1 MLERMRKL
9 VLSTSLAVMLA
20 SVGCSGGDLNVTL
33 PITGPSLS
41 PLPPVDISE
50 EPVVQVV
57 ERVQPAVVNVT
68 TNLATSESLA
78 GGGESRGTGTGFIVN
93 PNGAIVTNFHVVEG
107 GLSIR
112 VVMADGRRFDARV
125 IGGDPDADL
134 AVLDIEAEGLP
145 TVPLGQ
151 SGGLR
156 LGEPVVALGF
166 ALALAGGPSVTSG
179 IVSALGRTITA
190 GDSAGTS
197 RTYEDLIQTDAAINP
212 GNSGGPLVDLAGRVV
227 GINTAGVQ
235 AASAE
240 NIGFAIAI
248 DRARDVIEDAI
259 RNPAAPV
266 AYMGVSTQTVD
277 ATVALQLNLTVE
289 QGALV
294 VDVAPGGPADEAG
307 IAPGDVIVRIDETEV
322 SDDEHVRDAIVERRP
337 GDSVEVELVRSDGST
352 ATVSVTLGVR
362 PLPVAGE

>member
-1 MLERMRKL
+1 MLERMRRL
-9 VLSTSLAVMLA
+9 GLSTLVAMTL
-20 SVGCSGGDLNVTL
+20 VGCSGGGLNVTV
-33 PITGPSLS
+33 PVTGPSLS
-41 PLPPVDISE
+41 PLPPVDLSGD
-50 EPVVQVV
+50 PVVQVV
-57 ERVQPAVVNVT
+57 DRVQPAIVNVT
-68 TNLATSESLA
+68 TNLATAESLA
-78 GGGESRGTGTGFIVN
+78 GGGESRGTGTGFIVD

-112 VVMADGRRFDARV
+112 VVMADGRRFNARV

-134 AVLDIEAEGLP
+134 AVLDVDAEGLP
-145 TVPLGQ
+145 TVPLGE
-151 SGGLR
+151 SSDLR

-190 GDSAGTS
+190 GDSQGTS

-212 GNSGGPLVDLAGRVV
+212 GNSGGPLVDLAGRVI
-227 GINTAGVQ
+227 GINTAGIQ
-235 AASAE
+235 AGSAE

-248 DRARDVIEDAI
+248 DRARNVIEDAI
-259 RNPAAPV
+259 ANPAAPV
-266 AYMGVSTQTVD
+266 AYMGVTSQTVD
-277 ATVALQLNLTVE
+277 ATVAFQLNLPVE

-307 IAPGDVIVRIDETEV
+307 IVPGDVIVSIGETEV
-322 SDDEHVRDAIVERRP
+322 TDDEHVRQAIVERRP
-337 GDSVEVELVRSDGST
+337 GDAIDVELVRSDGST